1 VVGKGKRAEL
11 LMQPTS
17 QGELC
22 PDCGKVHA
30 NNGQD
35 AQQAVPVGHKIGEP
49 APTVKLWDLKGKT
62 LNLASFRGK
71 DTVVLFWNP
80 GRGFC
85 QQMLRG
91 MVSQPP

>member
-35 AQQAVPVGHKIGEP
+35 AQQAVPAGHKIGEP
-49 APTVKLWDLKGKT
+49 APTVKLRDVKGKT
-62 LNLASFRGK
+62 VNVASFRGK
-71 DTVVLFWNP
+71 EILVLFWKP
-80 GRGFC
+80 GCGFC
-85 QQMLRG
+85 QQMLRDLRAW
-91 MVSQPP
+91 